1 MAKKRM
7 GKGLNALIPVDLE
20 ESILQDSTEVTKE
33 KSKAKNEKK
42 SENGI
47 MEIAVDKIRAAE
59 SQARVIFDDKKLDEL
74 VASIREHGIIQPLLV
89 RKIGKEYELIAG
101 ERRLRAGK
109 KVGLTKVPVIV
120 SDAES
125 EKAAEIGLIENI
137 QRENLNAM
145 EEASAYRE
153 MMDRYGYTQESL
165 SKTLG
170 KSRSYIANTL
180 RLLALDTET
189 KELLQKG
196 KITAGHGRALLS
208 VKAEPRR
215 IQLRNRILKDDL
227 SVRQAEEMAKL
238 LNEIREKPVKPKKHV
253 ENPFYSEME
262 SKLRERFQ
270 TKIKINGSDK
280 GGKIELSYHNSE
292 ELERL
297 LDLMIE
303 PEK

>member
-180 RLLALDTET
+180 RLLALDAET

-215 IQLRNRILKDDL
+215 IQLRDRILKDDL